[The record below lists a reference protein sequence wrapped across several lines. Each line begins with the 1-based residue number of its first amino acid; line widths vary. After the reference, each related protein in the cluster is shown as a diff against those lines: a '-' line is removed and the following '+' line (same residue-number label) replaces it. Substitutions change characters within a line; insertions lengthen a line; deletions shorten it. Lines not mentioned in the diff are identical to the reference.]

1 MYNTFFLFFI
11 GTIMVIIGLNML
23 FGPKKTLDFLLQTK
37 NNPKEIFRRSEKYIR
52 LCKYSFFE
60 TLMT

>member
-1 MYNTFFLFFI
+1 
-11 GTIMVIIGLNML
+11 MVIIGLNML